1 LSSKGPYDNLIL
13 EYEREFEINYL
24 KAMDNLDHERLKNQ
38 KLKEMSAR
46 FEIKSKETQIQN
58 IVKQEALERYEKIRN
73 ELENKISEN

>member
-1 LSSKGPYDNLIL
+1 
-13 EYEREFEINYL
+13 
-24 KAMDNLDHERLKNQ
+24 
-38 KLKEMSAR
+38 MSAR